1 MRKIYWYVALSLAT
15 CVLLAVMGCEGPTG
29 PRGSEGESGVAECM
43 ECHAEN
49 TAIVAIG
56 GQWAN
61 SVHATGG
68 NFERNTPPCSGCHT
82 SEGFLAR
89 LATGSPGTPTNP
101 SSIHCFTC
109 HAPHTNGDFRLRTV
123 APVNMMVGGVFDMGH
138 GNLCVNCH
146 QPLVA
151 SPRVALA
158 PDSTTITNN
167 RWGPHH
173 GTQGAILSG
182 NGGHEFAGYEYEDS
196 PHARVVTK
204 GCPSCHMAAPFG
216 ARAGG
221 HTMNMTYEFHDAEV
235 DLATGCNVQDCH
247 WGAVTDFSY
256 RGAQAEITVLLDEL
270 HTAILDRGF
279 IDSEGLPVPGKYS
292 EAEAGAIYN
301 FLFVEDDRSDGIHN
315 TDYAR
320 ALLESSLAKLGVG
333 GPVAYR
339 ESGRKS
345 VARAQR

>member
-1 MRKIYWYVALSLAT
+1 MREMYWYVALSLAT

-61 SVHATGG
+61 SVHASGA
-68 NFERNTPPCSGCHT
+68 NIERNTPPCSGCHT

-89 LATGSPGTPTNP
+89 LATGSPGTQVNP

-123 APVNMMVGGVFDMGH
+123 APVNMMLGGVFDMGH

-146 QPLVA
+146 QPLVP

-182 NGGHEFAGYEYEDS
+182 NGGYEFAGYEYENS
-196 PHARVVTK
+196 PHTQAVVN

-216 ARAGG
+216 AKAGG

-235 DLATGCNVQDCH
+235 DLVSGCNVKDCH
-247 WGAVTDFSY
+247 WGAITDFSFA
-256 RGAQAEITVLLDEL
+256 GAQAEITTLLDEL
-270 HTAILDRGF
+270 HTALVNRGF
-279 IDSEGLPVPGKYS
+279 IDAAGLPVPGKYS
-292 EAEAGAIYN
+292 EAEAGAIHNY
-301 FLFVEDDRSDGIHN
+301 LFVEDDRSDGIHN
-315 TDYAR
+315 TKYAR
-320 ALLESSLAKLGVG
+320 ALLESSLAELGV
-333 GPVAYR
+333 PVR
-339 ESGRKS
+339 
-345 VARAQR
+345 VANHAAVPKQMRRAQR